1 MKQRKRA
8 ATVLE
13 VLNTK
18 FKELDFDGEFRE
30 LFGKPERSGC
40 WIIWA
45 ESANGKTAFTLQLVK
60 YLCKFGKVAYDS
72 LEEGISLSLKI
83 AFIREGMREKQ
94 GRVLL
99 LDKEP
104 IDELKNRLR
113 KRKSPDFIVIDSVQY
128 SGLTKITAKQLTD
141 EFHNKLFIFISHAAG
156 KLPDG
161 RTANSIRYDANVKIR
176 IEGFRAWIE
185 SRYGGD
191 KRKYYTIYPD
201 GANAYW
207 GDETKNE

>member
-1 MKQRKRA
+1 MKRKRA
-8 ATVLE
+8 ATVHE

-18 FKELDFDGEFRE
+18 FKELDFDGTFRE

-40 WIIWA
+40 WIIWG
-45 ESANGKTAFTLQLVK
+45 ESANGKTALTMQLAK
-60 YLCKFGKVAYDS
+60 YLCRFGRVAYNS
-72 LEEGISLSLKI
+72 LEEGISLSLKG
-83 AFIREGMREKQ
+83 ALIREGMMEQQ
-94 GRVLL
+94 GRFLL

-104 IDELKNRLR
+104 IEELTERLKR
-113 KRKSPDFIVIDSVQY
+113 RKSPDVIIIDSVQY
-128 SGLTKITAKQLTD
+128 SGLTKITAKKLID
-141 EFHNKLFIFISHAAG
+141 ENPSKLFIFISHADG
-156 KLPDG
+156 KLPEG
-161 RTANSIRYDANVKIR
+161 RTAKSIRYDASVKIR
-176 IEGFRAWIE
+176 VEGFRAWIE

>member
-1 MKQRKRA
+1 MKRKRA
-8 ATVLE
+8 ATVHE

-18 FKELDFDGEFRE
+18 FKELEFDGEFRE

-40 WIIWA
+40 WIIWG
-45 ESANGKTAFTLQLVK
+45 ESANGKTAFTMQLAK
-60 YLCKFGKVAYDS
+60 YLCRFGRVAYNS
-72 LEEGISLSLKI
+72 LEEGISLSLKGTL
-83 AFIREGMREKQ
+83 IREGMMEQK
-94 GRVLL
+94 GRFLL

-104 IDELKNRLR
+104 IDELHERLKR
-113 KRKSPDFIVIDSVQY
+113 RKSPDVVIIDSIQY
-128 SGLTKITAKQLTD
+128 SGLTKITAKQLIN
-141 EFHNKLFIFISHAAG
+141 EHPSKLFIFVSHAAG

-161 RTANSIRYDANVKIR
+161 RTANSIRYDANVKVR
-176 IEGFRAWIE
+176 VEGFRAWIE

-207 GDETKNE
+207 GDEPNNE